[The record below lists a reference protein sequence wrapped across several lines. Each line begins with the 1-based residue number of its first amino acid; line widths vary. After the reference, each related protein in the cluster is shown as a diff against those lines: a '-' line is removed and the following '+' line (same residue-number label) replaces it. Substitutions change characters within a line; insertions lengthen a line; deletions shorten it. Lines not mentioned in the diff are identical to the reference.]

1 MKKDIKI
8 ICDQRVSITFKKI
21 SFIVELNSYGQHKKK
36 MKVTKMKIIKIN
48 VWSYKKYIKIML

>member
-36 MKVTKMKIIKIN
+36 MKVTKMKILKIN
-48 VWSYKKYIKIML
+48 V